1 MNKKQAFIG
10 VKGVVSDSKEE
21 IQYIPIQIR
30 DFWGQL
36 SNVPF
41 SIVIY
46 VALILA
52 LILTLVIIV
61 STKLARRGYK
71 PISSED

>member
-1 MNKKQAFIG
+1 MKKKQAFIG

-21 IQYIPIQIR
+21 IQYIPIQIH
-30 DFWGQL
+30 DIWEQI
-36 SNVPF
+36 SEVPF
-41 SIVIY
+41 SIIVY

-52 LILTLVIIV
+52 LILTIVIVV

-71 PISSED
+71 PIASED

>member
-1 MNKKQAFIG
+1 MKKKQAFIG

-21 IQYIPIQIR
+21 IQYIPIQIH
-30 DFWGQL
+30 DIWGQI
-36 SNVPF
+36 SEVPF
-41 SIVIY
+41 SIIVY

-52 LILTLVIIV
+52 LILTIVIVV

-71 PISSED
+71 PIASED